1 MQEWSKKDSK
11 YNYCLTIKRILLTLH
26 TTCTRITCRGHLI
39 ENQRNIT
46 HTVSL
51 LSCGSWVRIPTG
63 SHDNWYA
70 GHLPGFFYFRLKR
83 QELASASESRNKKKR
98 ACQGRRIN
106 CHVRSPV
113 AQGQGMRSPA
123 DEHHPNRITS
133 SKMLKINTVF
143 RRKLIYVQRNP
154 LKKKRC
160 VVLFCIKLHQV
171 APLRLQTHLQ
181 AMATTKLYL
190 DTRANALGTP
200 APVKISLCLNGKTVL
215 YSTGVWKS
223 GSTWPPVS
231 ENKVPPESGNKSVP
245 YIRRSLSSDSPVK
258 R

>member
-1 MQEWSKKDSK
+1 MWAARFKTQADHMIIDTPGICPAFFISGWSV
-11 YNYCLTIKRILLTLH
+11 R
-26 TTCTRITCRGHLI
+26 
-39 ENQRNIT
+39 
-46 HTVSL
+46 SL
-51 LSCGSWVRIPTG
+51 LLQAKVGI
-63 SHDNWYA
+63 
-70 GHLPGFFYFRLKR
+70 
-83 QELASASESRNKKKR
+83 KKR

-106 CHVRSPV
+106 YHVRSPV